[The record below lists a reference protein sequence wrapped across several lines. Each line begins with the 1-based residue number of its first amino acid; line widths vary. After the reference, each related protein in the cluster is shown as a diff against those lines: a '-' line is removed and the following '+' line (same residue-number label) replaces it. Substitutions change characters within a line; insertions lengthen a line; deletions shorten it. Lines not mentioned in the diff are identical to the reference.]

1 MKKVLQIGN
10 GLALGSTIFIN
21 YLSNTGLMNNTTIGE
36 VSDDYKSLFTP
47 AGYTFAIWGIIYL
60 LLFSFAVYQGRSLFV
75 KVKDDSFVLKIGW
88 WFILSCLFNSLW
100 VFAWIYE
107 YTGLS
112 CVFIFLLLIS
122 LLKIVMNNRM
132 ELDDERFPIIAF
144 VWWPFVIYSGWV
156 TVASIANVSTYLM
169 KIEWNGFG
177 LSDTVWTL
185 ILIAIA
191 VAVNLVVT
199 WKRNMREFALVGAWA
214 LVGIGNA
221 NKMTNDIVMYFAFA
235 GAVVLLISCA
245 VHSYKNRATNP
256 FEKYKQWKNSRV
268 S

>member
-1 MKKVLQIGN
+1 MKKALQIGN

-36 VSDDYKSLFTP
+36 VSDGYRSLFTP

-60 LLFSFAVYQGRSLFV
+60 LLFSFAIYQGRSLLV
-75 KVKDDSFVLKIGW
+75 KVKDDSFVLKTGW
-88 WFILSCLFNSLW
+88 WFIASCLFNSLW
-100 VFAWIYE
+100 IFAWIYE

-132 ELDDERFPIIAF
+132 ELDDKPFPIISF

-156 TVASIANVSTYLM
+156 TVASIANVSTYLL
-169 KIEWNGFG
+169 KIDWNGFG

-185 ILIAIA
+185 IMITIAIS
-191 VAVNLVVT
+191 VNLVVT

-221 NKMTNDIVMYFAFA
+221 NKITNDIVMYFAFA
-235 GAVVLLISCA
+235 SAAVLLISCA
-245 VHSYKNRATNP
+245 IHSYKNRATNP
-256 FEKYKQWKNSRV
+256 FVKFKQWKNSRV

>member
-36 VSDDYKSLFTP
+36 VSNGYKSLFTP

-60 LLFSFAVYQGRSLFV
+60 LLFSFAIYQGRSLFV
-75 KVKDDSFVLKIGW
+75 KVKDDSFVLKTGW

-112 CVFIFLLLIS
+112 CLFIFLLLVS
-122 LLKIVMNNRM
+122 LLKIVLNNRM
-132 ELDDERFPIIAF
+132 ELDDERFPVIIF

-156 TVASIANVSTYLM
+156 TVASMANVSTYLI

-185 ILIAIA
+185 IMITIA
-191 VAVNLVVT
+191 VVVNLIVT

-214 LVGIGNA
+214 LVGIANA
-221 NKMTNDIVMYFAFA
+221 NNAISVTIVGVAFVSA
-235 GAVVLLISCA
+235 GILLLSA
-245 VHSYKNRATNP
+245 FGHGFKNRATNP
-256 FEKYKQWKNSRV
+256 ILKFQQWKNSRV
-268 S
+268 